1 MKAVD
6 TNVLARYLLNDDPVQ
21 SPRAAQALAEPSYVS
36 DTVLVETAWLL
47 ASRYCIGRALLA
59 ETLTD
64 LLHLPAIAVSDPAL
78 VAWAIERFAQGADF
92 ADMMHL
98 LSARHTDGFLS
109 FEKDLAKVAGPDAP
123 LPVET
128 LA

>member
-6 TNVLARYLLNDDPVQ
+6 TNVLARYLLNDDPAQ
-21 SPRAAQALAEPSYVS
+21 SPRAAQVLAEPSYVS

-47 ASRYCIGRALLA
+47 ASRYKIGRAILA
-59 ETLTD
+59 ETLAD
-64 LLHLPAIAVSDPAL
+64 LLHLPTVSVSDPAL
-78 VAWAIERFAQGADF
+78 VGWAIDRFAQGADF

-98 LSARHTDGFLS
+98 LSARHTDGFVS
-109 FEKDLAKVAGPDAP
+109 FEKNLAKLAGADAP
-123 LPVET
+123 LPIET